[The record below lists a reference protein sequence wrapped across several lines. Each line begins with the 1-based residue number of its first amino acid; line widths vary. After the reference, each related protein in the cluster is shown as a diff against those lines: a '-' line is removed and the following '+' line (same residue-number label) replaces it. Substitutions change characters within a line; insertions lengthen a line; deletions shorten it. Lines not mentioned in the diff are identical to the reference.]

1 MSRTKSNRTIFFL
14 GATGFLGSEVLISL
28 ARDLPN
34 FHVRALVRAP
44 VKDREARL
52 KAIYRDLS
60 VVEGTLED
68 AVMIEEEVV
77 KANFIINCASSDHL
91 PCVKAILRG
100 SEKNSANNPGRA
112 PLYIHVSGLGVT
124 SDNCR
129 GEHVDL
135 EHIHPYTD
143 VGFTLEDCP
152 PHNTHLESDKP
163 IVQAGTKRKNPI
175 RTIVLFPGWIYGIGR
190 GIQKSTLPVRHY
202 IELAKT
208 AGHAGT
214 WGKGHNRMN
223 NIHVRDCA
231 DAVVAVFK
239 AALEGKADEGAEGL
253 CKGSSHLTDES
264 TDMRVALDFAVSNEP
279 MVTNGEIVAK
289 IGDVMHANGFIKEPG
304 SRPLPDKLVDP
315 LGFCKFIFNDQ
326 SCSYD
331 GINLSVGDWTDCWSL
346 MAGNHIARPQRL
358 FKLGWE
364 PTETKKTSLM
374 DSLGDEIELALRNG
388 AEYRSLKSG
397 AVDDPSSASAN
408 V

>member
-44 VKDREARL
+44 VKDREAQL
-52 KAIYRDLS
+52 KAIYSDLS

-68 AVMIEEEVV
+68 AVIIEKEVV
-77 KANFIINCASSDHL
+77 KADFIINCASSDHL
-91 PCVKAILRG
+91 PCVRAILRG
-100 SEKNSANNPGRA
+100 SEKNSANNAGRP

-129 GEHVDL
+129 GEHVAL

-143 VGFTLEDCP
+143 VGFTLDDCP

-163 IVQAGTKRKNPI
+163 IVQAGTRRKNPI
-175 RTIVLFPGWIYGIGR
+175 RTIILFPGWIYGIGR

-231 DAVVAVFK
+231 DAVVVVFK
-239 AALEGKADEGAEGL
+239 AALDGKADEGAEGL
-253 CKGSSHLTDES
+253 Y
-264 TDMRVALDFAVSNEP
+264 FAVSNEP

-289 IGDVMHANGFIKEPG
+289 IGDAMHAKGFIKEPG

-315 LGFCKFIFNDQ
+315 LGF
-326 SCSYD
+326 Y
-331 GINLSVGDWTDCWSL
+331 CWSL

-374 DSLGDEIELALRNG
+374 NSLGDEIELALRNG
-388 AEYRSLKSG
+388 AKYRSLKSG
-397 AVDDPSSASAN
+397 AVNDPPSACAS